1 MMPLTEEQRQEIA
14 KKEEYIALK
23 EKLLTKRKSLQLD
36 LEHAQ
41 DTVEEGLIEE
51 ERERLAQQIKTLAAN
66 IRQIEEWE
74 ALV

>member
-1 MMPLTEEQRQEIA
+1 MPLTEEQRQEIA